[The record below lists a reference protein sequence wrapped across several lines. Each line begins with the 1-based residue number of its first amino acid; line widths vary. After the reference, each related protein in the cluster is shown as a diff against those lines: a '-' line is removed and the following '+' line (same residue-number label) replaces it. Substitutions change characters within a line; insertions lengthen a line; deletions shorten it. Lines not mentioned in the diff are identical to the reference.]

1 MQMIGRAHETPVEGT
16 SIAWGEMG
24 EGEPLVLLHGVWDSH
39 RTWRRAAPLLA
50 ERFRVLMPDLPGH
63 GFSGRPDAPYTL
75 SWYARTIC
83 AWMGTIGVACAHVCG
98 HSYGGGVAQWMLLE
112 DQSRIDRLALVASGG
127 LGREVMLGLRLATFP
142 VYGPLI
148 APTVMQLGAPLMM
161 RIAAAT
167 FGHNEPEEIDRFA
180 RMSRIPGSARA
191 FRRSVGGV
199 INPLGQYMQTWQRI
213 GEVDPLPPVAAFWG
227 EKDPIIPLRHGLA
240 ARSRLEGATLSVY
253 PRSGHYPHLDS
264 PVRFAREL
272 TEFLD
277 DPFRPRARLLPCPRG
292 ERWGLG
298 PWRDAPPLV
307 NTCTMTASELVDRL
321 AALPGG
327 GAAC

>member
-1 MQMIGRAHETPVEGT
+1 MHTMQMIGRAHETAVEGT

-63 GFSGRPDAPYTL
+63 GFSGRPDAAYTL
-75 SWYARTIC
+75 TWYAQTIS
-83 AWMGTIGVACAHVCG
+83 AWMDAIGVTHAHLCG

-112 DQSRIDRLALVASGG
+112 DESRIDRLALVASGG

-148 APTVMQLGAPLMM
+148 APAVMRLGTPVMM
-161 RIAAAT
+161 RLAAAT

-180 RMSRIPGSARA
+180 RMTRIPGSARA
-191 FRRSVGGV
+191 FRRTVGGV

-213 GEVDPLPPVAAFWG
+213 GEVESLPPVAAFWG
-227 EKDPIIPLRHGLA
+227 KKDPILPFRHGLA
-240 ARSRLEGATLSVY
+240 ARSRIEGATLSIY
-253 PRSGHYPHLDS
+253 PRCGHYPHLDS
-264 PVRFAREL
+264 SVRFAREL
-272 TEFLD
+272 AEFLC
-277 DPFRPRARLLPCPRG
+277 DPFRPRARLLPVSIGRAVG
-292 ERWGLG
+292 GRALEERLSFG
-298 PWRDAPPLV
+298 
-307 NTCTMTASELVDRL
+307 
-321 AALPGG
+321 
-327 GAAC
+327 